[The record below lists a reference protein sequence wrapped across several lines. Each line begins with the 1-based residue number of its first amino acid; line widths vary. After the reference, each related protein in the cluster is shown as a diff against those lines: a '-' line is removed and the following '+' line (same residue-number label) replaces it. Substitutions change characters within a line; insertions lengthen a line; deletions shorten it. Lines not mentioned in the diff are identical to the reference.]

1 MAVDE
6 GLTPE
11 EQQTADLVD
20 ALKKTGNLHPLIEV
34 LRDGEA
40 GPERARDALQLLGE
54 LDLHCSSRW
63 RSTR

>member
-1 MAVDE
+1 MAIDE

-34 LRDGEA
+34 LR
-40 GPERARDALQLLGE
+40 GPSVPAMRFSCSANSTCN
-54 LDLHCSSRW
+54 CSSRW